1 MVEKNLLSLLIL
13 VPLLPLLAFI
23 INIFF
28 GKKITTKSAYVSI
41 AAISG
46 SFLISLYLFLGM
58 VSGGEKMVE
67 FRFDW
72 LSFGDNGVRLGI
84 MVDGLTAVMLVV
96 VTTVSLLVK
105 IYSIGYMHGDS
116 RYSRYYAYLSMFT
129 VAMLGLI
136 LANNFL
142 LLFISWEL
150 VGLFSYL
157 LIGFWYEKKSASD
170 AGKKAF
176 ITTKVGDLGFF
187 IGLMLIF
194 TVFGTFNF
202 KELGELLNAGIAS
215 GNVSVATLNWIGIL
229 IFFGAVGKSAQ
240 FPLHVWL
247 PDAMEGPTPV
257 SALIHAATMVAAG
270 VYLVARTFFIY
281 MHAPLAME
289 VVAYTGAF
297 TAIFAA
303 SMALVAYD
311 IKRVLAFSTVSQLG
325 YMIMALG
332 VGGYTAGMFHLTT
345 HAFFKA
351 LLFLG
356 AGSVIHGAGTQDIRE
371 MGGLGKKMKITMV
384 SFLIACLAIAGIPP
398 FSGFYS
404 KEEVLSAAF
413 NSGHM
418 LIYAV
423 GTLTAFITAFY
434 MFRLFFMTFT
444 GKMRTELRPHES
456 PKTMTIPLMVLA
468 LLSIVSGVLFVSG
481 HSFEKLVYFGVG
493 EAVTAEGGS
502 EASHFV
508 LYMSLAVAVLG
519 ITLAFFMYYL
529 KKISPD
535 YISEKLAPLHKL
547 LLNKYYIDELY
558 EFMFV
563 KPAKAIG
570 NFLFRFDQKV
580 VDGAVNGS
588 GFMTVLM
595 SKIQNAFDKCYVD
608 GTVNGAGRLAN
619 KSGEILKQL
628 QTGFV
633 QNYIL
638 ISATGL
644 FVVIMLRLIFK

>member
-1 MVEKNLLSLLIL
+1 
-13 VPLLPLLAFI
+13 
-23 INIFF
+23 
-28 GKKITTKSAYVSI
+28 
-41 AAISG
+41 
-46 SFLISLYLFLGM
+46 
-58 VSGGEKMVE
+58 
-67 FRFDW
+67 
-72 LSFGDNGVRLGI
+72 
-84 MVDGLTAVMLVV
+84 
-96 VTTVSLLVK
+96 
-105 IYSIGYMHGDS
+105 
-116 RYSRYYAYLSMFT
+116 
-129 VAMLGLI
+129 
-136 LANNFL
+136 
-142 LLFISWEL
+142 
-150 VGLFSYL
+150 
-157 LIGFWYEKKSASD
+157 
-170 AGKKAF
+170 
-176 ITTKVGDLGFF
+176 
-187 IGLMLIF
+187 
-194 TVFGTFNF
+194 
-202 KELGELLNAGIAS
+202 
-215 GNVSVATLNWIGIL
+215 
-229 IFFGAVGKSAQ
+229 
-240 FPLHVWL
+240 
-247 PDAMEGPTPV
+247 
-257 SALIHAATMVAAG
+257 
-270 VYLVARTFFIY
+270 
-281 MHAPLAME
+281 
-289 VVAYTGAF
+289 
-297 TAIFAA
+297 
-303 SMALVAYD
+303 
-311 IKRVLAFSTVSQLG
+311 
-325 YMIMALG
+325 
-332 VGGYTAGMFHLTT
+332 
-345 HAFFKA
+345 
-351 LLFLG
+351 
-356 AGSVIHGAGTQDIRE
+356 
-371 MGGLGKKMKITMV
+371 MV

-493 EAVTAEGGS
+493 EAVTAKGGS